1 MTMKS
6 QNAYYLILSI
16 ITLLFVSLI
25 FNFAA
30 PILWAIVVSIIFY
43 PLYKKFL
50 SVTKRKSLSGILSL
64 LVILLLVIIPSI
76 TLLGMIGSELMNFI
90 TLVSS
95 SEKYSLERFIQMMP
109 DESYLNNLLKWTGA
123 NFSELSGR
131 IDDFLISASKIFYE
145 SITTISANV
154 INFFISL
161 FIFIY
166 LTFFFLRDGEK
177 IIEHCMNAFPM
188 KNEDES
194 YLLDE
199 FQKTTRATIKGTVIV
214 ALAQGFLG
222 YLTLLFISIDGAL
235 LWGAV
240 MALLSIIPAVGTIL
254 VWVPISVVLI
264 ANGQVLEASFLVF
277 SGIFIIGMIDNL
289 LRPILI
295 GKETKIPDY
304 LILLTTIGG
313 ISIFG
318 ITGFIVG
325 PIIASLF
332 ISIWSLS
339 SRV

>member
-1 MTMKS
+1 MAMKS
-6 QNAYYLILSI
+6 TNAYYLLLAL
-16 ITLLFVSLI
+16 ITILFVSII

-30 PILWAIVVSIIFY
+30 PILWSIVVSIIFY
-43 PLYKKFL
+43 PLYEKFL
-50 SVTKRKSLSGILSL
+50 LMTNKKSLSSILSL
-64 LVILLLVIIPSI
+64 ILILLLVIIPSI
-76 TLLGMIGSELMNFI
+76 GIMGLIANELINFI
-90 TLVSS
+90 NSFDD
-95 SEKYSLERFIQMMP
+95 YSLERYVEMIPNESFIN
-109 DESYLNNLLKWTGA
+109 DLLAWTG
-123 NFSELSGR
+123 LS
-131 IDDFLISASKIFYE
+131 IAQLTEKADDFLLTASKVFYE
-145 SITTISANV
+145 SVSTISANV

-161 FIFIY
+161 FLFIY
-166 LTFFFLRDGEK
+166 LTFFFLKDGEK
-177 IIEHCMNAFPM
+177 ILKHCMDAFPM

-194 YLLDE
+194 YLLNE
-199 FQKTTRATIKGTVIV
+199 FQKTTRATIKGTIIV

-222 YLTLLFISIDGAL
+222 YVTLFLLGIEGAL
-235 LWGAV
+235 IWGAV

-254 VWVPISVVLI
+254 VWLPIALVLF
-264 ANGQVLEASFLVF
+264 ANGQLIEASLLIF

>member
-1 MTMKS
+1 MKS
-6 QNAYYLILSI
+6 QNAYYLLLAV
-16 ITLLFVSLI
+16 ITILFVSII

-30 PILWAIVVSIIFY
+30 PILWSIVVSIIFY
-43 PLYKKFL
+43 PIYEKLFL
-50 SVTKRKSLSGILSL
+50 MTNKKSLSSILSLILISL
-64 LVILLLVIIPSI
+64 LVIMPAIAI
-76 TLLGMIGSELMNFI
+76 LGLIGNELINFI
-90 TLVSS
+90 NSS
-95 SEKYSLERFIQMMP
+95 DNYSFEHYAEMIP
-109 DESYLNNLLKWTGA
+109 NESIINQLLSWSGLNIT
-123 NFSELSGR
+123 ELTEWA
-131 IDDFLISASKIFYE
+131 DDFLISASKVLYE
-145 SITTISANV
+145 SVSTISVNV
-154 INFFISL
+154 INFFVSL
-161 FIFIY
+161 FIFVY
-166 LTFFFLRDGEK
+166 LTFFFLKDGEK
-177 IIEHCMNAFPM
+177 ILQHCMDAFPM

-194 YLLDE
+194 FLLSE

-222 YLTLLFISIDGAL
+222 YLTLLLIGVNGAL
-235 LWGAV
+235 IWGAV

-254 VWVPISVVLI
+254 VWLPISLI
-264 ANGQVLEASFLVF
+264 LFLNGEIMDASLLIF

-289 LRPILI
+289 LRPMLI
-295 GKETKIPDY
+295 SKETKIPDY

>member
-1 MTMKS
+1 MAMKS
-6 QNAYYLILSI
+6 TNAYHLLLALITI
-16 ITLLFVSLI
+16 LFVSII

-30 PILWAIVVSIIFY
+30 PILWSIVVSIIFY
-43 PLYKKFL
+43 PLYEKFL
-50 SVTKRKSLSGILSL
+50 LMTNKKTLSSILSL
-64 LVILLLVIIPSI
+64 ILILLLVIIPSI
-76 TLLGMIGSELMNFI
+76 GILGLITNELIIFI
-90 TLVSS
+90 NSFDD
-95 SEKYSLERFIQMMP
+95 YSLERYVGMIP
-109 DESYLNNLLKWTGA
+109 NESLINDLLAWAG
-123 NFSELSGR
+123 LS
-131 IDDFLISASKIFYE
+131 ITQLTEKADDFLLAASKVFYE
-145 SITTISANV
+145 SVSTISANV

-161 FIFIY
+161 FLFIY
-166 LTFFFLRDGEK
+166 LTFFFLKDGEK
-177 IIEHCMNAFPM
+177 ILQSCMDAFPM

-194 YLLDE
+194 YLLNE
-199 FQKTTRATIKGTVIV
+199 FQKTTRATIKGTIIV

-222 YLTLLFISIDGAL
+222 YMTLLLLGVEGAL
-235 LWGAV
+235 IWGAV

-254 VWVPISVVLI
+254 VWLPIALVLFL
-264 ANGQVLEASFLVF
+264 NGQIMEASILIF

-318 ITGFIVG
+318 ITGFIIG

>member
-1 MTMKS
+1 MAMKS
-6 QNAYYLILSI
+6 TNAYYLLLAL
-16 ITLLFVSLI
+16 ITILFVSII

-30 PILWAIVVSIIFY
+30 PILWSIVVSIIFY
-43 PLYKKFL
+43 PLYEKFL
-50 SVTKRKSLSGILSL
+50 QMTNKKSLSSILSL
-64 LVILLLVIIPSI
+64 ILILLLVIIPSI
-76 TLLGMIGSELMNFI
+76 GILGLITNELIIFI
-90 TLVSS
+90 NSFDD
-95 SEKYSLERFIQMMP
+95 YSLERYVEMIP
-109 DESYLNNLLKWTGA
+109 NESLINDLLAWTG
-123 NFSELSGR
+123 LS
-131 IDDFLISASKIFYE
+131 ITQLTEKADDFLLAASKVFYE
-145 SITTISANV
+145 SVSTISANV

-161 FIFIY
+161 FLFIY
-166 LTFFFLRDGEK
+166 LTFFFLKDGEK
-177 IIEHCMNAFPM
+177 ILESCMDAFPM

-194 YLLDE
+194 YLLNE
-199 FQKTTRATIKGTVIV
+199 FQKTTRATIKGTIIV
-214 ALAQGFLG
+214 ALAQGSLG
-222 YLTLLFISIDGAL
+222 YMTLLLLGIEGAL
-235 LWGAV
+235 IWGAV

-254 VWVPISVVLI
+254 VWLPIALVLF
-264 ANGQVLEASFLVF
+264 ANGQMMQASILIF

-318 ITGFIVG
+318 ITGFIIG

>member
-6 QNAYYLILSI
+6 INAYYLLLAV
-16 ITLLFVSLI
+16 ITVLFVSII

-30 PILWAIVVSIIFY
+30 PILWSIVVSIIFY
-43 PLYKKFL
+43 PLYEKFL
-50 SVTKRKSLSGILSL
+50 LMTNKKSLSSILSL
-64 LVILLLVIIPSI
+64 ILILLLVIIPSI
-76 TLLGMIGSELMNFI
+76 AMLGLIGNELISFINSYEKQSFEAYMQMIPEESLINKILGSLGLNIAEL
-90 TLVSS
+90 T
-95 SEKYSLERFIQMMP
+95 EKL
-109 DESYLNNLLKWTGA
+109 
-123 NFSELSGR
+123 
-131 IDDFLISASKIFYE
+131 DDFLITAIKIFYE
-145 SITTISANV
+145 SISKISANI

-177 IIEHCMNAFPM
+177 ILQTCMDSFPM
-188 KNEDES
+188 NNDDEI
-194 YLLDE
+194 YLLNE
-199 FQKTTRATIKGTVIV
+199 FRKTTRATIKGTVTV

-222 YLTLLFISIDGAL
+222 YLTLLLLGIEGAL
-235 LWGAV
+235 IWGAV
-240 MALLSIIPAVGTIL
+240 MALLSIVPAVGTIIVWLPIAL
-254 VWVPISVVLI
+254 VLF
-264 ANGQVLEASFLVF
+264 ANGAIMDAILLIF
-277 SGIFIIGMIDNL
+277 SGIFIIGMIDNI

-295 GKETKIPDY
+295 SKETKIPDY

-318 ITGFIVG
+318 ITGFILG

>member
-1 MTMKS
+1 MKS
-6 QNAYYLILSI
+6 QNAYYLLLAV
-16 ITLLFVSLI
+16 ITILFVSII

-30 PILWAIVVSIIFY
+30 PILWSVVVSIIFY
-43 PLYKKFL
+43 PVYEKFL
-50 SVTKRKSLSGILSL
+50 LMTNKKSLSSILSL
-64 LVILLLVIIPSI
+64 ILILLLVIMPSI
-76 TLLGMIGSELMNFI
+76 AILGLIGNELIIFI
-90 TLVSS
+90 NS
-95 SEKYSLERFIQMMP
+95 SENYSFERYAEMIP
-109 DESYLNNLLKWTGA
+109 DESIINELIGWSGLNISQLLDKA
-123 NFSELSGR
+123 
-131 IDDFLISASKIFYE
+131 DDFLITASKIFYK
-145 SITTISANV
+145 SISTISANV
-154 INFFISL
+154 ISFFVSL

-166 LTFFFLRDGEK
+166 LTFFFLKDGEK
-177 IIEHCMNAFPM
+177 ILQNCMDAFPM

-194 YLLDE
+194 YLLNV

-222 YLTLLFISIDGAL
+222 YLTLLLIEIDGAL
-235 LWGAV
+235 IWGFV

-254 VWVPISVVLI
+254 VWLPIALVLFL
-264 ANGQVLEASFLVF
+264 NGEVMDASLLIF

-332 ISIWSLS
+332 ISVWSLS

>member
-1 MTMKS
+1 MAMKS
-6 QNAYYLILSI
+6 QNAYYLLLAI
-16 ITLLFVSLI
+16 ITILFVSII

-30 PILWAIVVSIIFY
+30 PILWSVVVSIIFY
-43 PLYKKFL
+43 PVYEKFL
-50 SVTKRKSLSGILSL
+50 LMTNKKSLSSILSL
-64 LVILLLVIIPSI
+64 ILILLLVIMPSI
-76 TLLGMIGSELMNFI
+76 AILGLIGNELIIFI
-90 TLVSS
+90 NS
-95 SEKYSLERFIQMMP
+95 SENYSFERYAEMIP
-109 DESYLNNLLKWTGA
+109 DESIINELIGWSGLNISQLLDKA
-123 NFSELSGR
+123 
-131 IDDFLISASKIFYE
+131 DDFLITASKIFYK
-145 SITTISANV
+145 SISTISANV
-154 INFFISL
+154 ISFFVSL

-166 LTFFFLRDGEK
+166 LTFFFLKDGEK
-177 IIEHCMNAFPM
+177 ILQNCMDAFPM

-194 YLLDE
+194 YLLNV

-222 YLTLLFISIDGAL
+222 YLTLLLIGIDGAL
-235 LWGAV
+235 IWGFV

-254 VWVPISVVLI
+254 VWLPIALVLFL
-264 ANGQVLEASFLVF
+264 NGEVMDASLLIF

-332 ISIWSLS
+332 ISVWSLS

>member
-1 MTMKS
+1 MAMKS
-6 QNAYYLILSI
+6 TNAYYLLLAL
-16 ITLLFVSLI
+16 ITILFVSII

-30 PILWAIVVSIIFY
+30 PILWSIVVSIIFY
-43 PLYKKFL
+43 PLYEKFL
-50 SVTKRKSLSGILSL
+50 LMTNKKSLSSILSL
-64 LVILLLVIIPSI
+64 ILILLLVIMPSI
-76 TLLGMIGSELMNFI
+76 GILGLITNELIIFI
-90 TLVSS
+90 NSFDD
-95 SEKYSLERFIQMMP
+95 YSLERYVEMIP
-109 DESYLNNLLKWTGA
+109 NESLINDLLAWTGLNISQLTEKA
-123 NFSELSGR
+123 
-131 IDDFLISASKIFYE
+131 DDFLLAASKVFYE
-145 SITTISANV
+145 SVSKISANV

-161 FIFIY
+161 FLFIY
-166 LTFFFLRDGEK
+166 LTFFFLKDGEK
-177 IIEHCMNAFPM
+177 ILQSCMDAFPM

-194 YLLDE
+194 YLLNE
-199 FQKTTRATIKGTVIV
+199 FQKTTRATIKGTIIV

-222 YLTLLFISIDGAL
+222 YMTLLLLGIEGAL
-235 LWGAV
+235 IWGAV
-240 MALLSIIPAVGTIL
+240 MSLLSIIPAVGTIL
-254 VWVPISVVLI
+254 VWLPIALVLF
-264 ANGQVLEASFLVF
+264 ANGQMIQASILIF

-318 ITGFIVG
+318 ITGFIIG

>member
-1 MTMKS
+1 MAMKS
-6 QNAYYLILSI
+6 QNAYYLLLAV
-16 ITLLFVSLI
+16 ITILFVSII

-30 PILWAIVVSIIFY
+30 PILWSVVVSIIFY
-43 PLYKKFL
+43 PVYEKFL
-50 SVTKRKSLSGILSL
+50 LMTNKKSLSSILSL
-64 LVILLLVIIPSI
+64 ILILLLVIMPSI
-76 TLLGMIGSELMNFI
+76 AILGLIGNELIIFI
-90 TLVSS
+90 NS
-95 SEKYSLERFIQMMP
+95 SENYSFERYAEMIP
-109 DESYLNNLLKWTGA
+109 DESIINELIGWSGLNISQLLDKA
-123 NFSELSGR
+123 
-131 IDDFLISASKIFYE
+131 DDFLITASKIFYK
-145 SITTISANV
+145 SISTISANV
-154 INFFISL
+154 ISFFVSL

-166 LTFFFLRDGEK
+166 LTFFFLKDGEK
-177 IIEHCMNAFPM
+177 ILQNCMDAFPM

-194 YLLDE
+194 YLLNV

-222 YLTLLFISIDGAL
+222 YLTLLLIEIDGAL
-235 LWGAV
+235 IWGFV

-254 VWVPISVVLI
+254 VWLPIALVLFL
-264 ANGQVLEASFLVF
+264 NGEVMDASLLIF

-332 ISIWSLS
+332 ISVSSLS

>member
-1 MTMKS
+1 MAMKS
-6 QNAYYLILSI
+6 QNAYYLLLAV
-16 ITLLFVSLI
+16 ITILFVSII

-30 PILWAIVVSIIFY
+30 PILWSIVVSIIFY
-43 PLYKKFL
+43 PIYEKLFL
-50 SVTKRKSLSGILSL
+50 MTNKKSLSSILSLILISL
-64 LVILLLVIIPSI
+64 LVIMPAIAI
-76 TLLGMIGSELMNFI
+76 LGLIGNELINFI
-90 TLVSS
+90 NSS
-95 SEKYSLERFIQMMP
+95 DNYSFEHYAEMIP
-109 DESYLNNLLKWTGA
+109 NESIINQLLSWSGLNIT
-123 NFSELSGR
+123 ELTEWA
-131 IDDFLISASKIFYE
+131 DDFLISASKVLYE
-145 SITTISANV
+145 SVSTISVNV
-154 INFFISL
+154 INFFVSL
-161 FIFIY
+161 FIFVY
-166 LTFFFLRDGEK
+166 LTFFFLKDGEK
-177 IIEHCMNAFPM
+177 ILQHCMDAFPM

-194 YLLDE
+194 FLLNE

-222 YLTLLFISIDGAL
+222 YLTLLLIGVNGAL
-235 LWGAV
+235 IWGAV

-254 VWVPISVVLI
+254 VWLPISLI
-264 ANGQVLEASFLVF
+264 LFLNGEIMDASLLIF

-289 LRPILI
+289 LRPMLI
-295 GKETKIPDY
+295 RKETKIPDY

>member
-1 MTMKS
+1 MAMKS
-6 QNAYYLILSI
+6 TNAYYLLLAL
-16 ITLLFVSLI
+16 ITILFVSII

-30 PILWAIVVSIIFY
+30 PILWSIVVSIIFY
-43 PLYKKFL
+43 PLYEKFL
-50 SVTKRKSLSGILSL
+50 LMTNKKSLSSILSL
-64 LVILLLVIIPSI
+64 ILILLLVIIPSI
-76 TLLGMIGSELMNFI
+76 GILGLITNELIIFI
-90 TLVSS
+90 NSFDD
-95 SEKYSLERFIQMMP
+95 YSLERYVEMIP
-109 DESYLNNLLKWTGA
+109 NESLINDLLAWAG
-123 NFSELSGR
+123 LS
-131 IDDFLISASKIFYE
+131 ITQLTEKADDFLLAASKVFYE
-145 SITTISANV
+145 SVSTISSNV

-161 FIFIY
+161 FLFIY
-166 LTFFFLRDGEK
+166 LTFFFLKDGEK
-177 IIEHCMNAFPM
+177 IVKSCMDAFPM

-194 YLLDE
+194 YLLNE
-199 FQKTTRATIKGTVIV
+199 FQKTTRATIKGTIVV

-222 YLTLLFISIDGAL
+222 YMTLLLLGVEGAL
-235 LWGAV
+235 IWGAV

-254 VWVPISVVLI
+254 VWLPIALVLF
-264 ANGQVLEASFLVF
+264 ANGQMIEASILIF

>member
-1 MTMKS
+1 
-6 QNAYYLILSI
+6 
-16 ITLLFVSLI
+16 
-25 FNFAA
+25 
-30 PILWAIVVSIIFY
+30 
-43 PLYKKFL
+43 
-50 SVTKRKSLSGILSL
+50 
-64 LVILLLVIIPSI
+64 
-76 TLLGMIGSELMNFI
+76 
-90 TLVSS
+90 
-95 SEKYSLERFIQMMP
+95 
-109 DESYLNNLLKWTGA
+109 
-123 NFSELSGR
+123 
-131 IDDFLISASKIFYE
+131 
-145 SITTISANV
+145 
-154 INFFISL
+154 
-161 FIFIY
+161 
-166 LTFFFLRDGEK
+166 
-177 IIEHCMNAFPM
+177 
-188 KNEDES
+188 
-194 YLLDE
+194 
-199 FQKTTRATIKGTVIV
+199 
-214 ALAQGFLG
+214 
-222 YLTLLFISIDGAL
+222 
-235 LWGAV
+235 

>member
-1 MTMKS
+1 MAMKS
-6 QNAYYLILSI
+6 QNAYYLLLAV
-16 ITLLFVSLI
+16 ITILFVSII

-30 PILWAIVVSIIFY
+30 PILWSIVVSIIFY
-43 PLYKKFL
+43 PIYEKLFL
-50 SVTKRKSLSGILSL
+50 MTNKKSLSSILSLILISL
-64 LVILLLVIIPSI
+64 LVIMPAIAI
-76 TLLGMIGSELMNFI
+76 LGLIGNELINFI
-90 TLVSS
+90 NSS
-95 SEKYSLERFIQMMP
+95 DNYSFEHYAEMIP
-109 DESYLNNLLKWTGA
+109 NESIINQLLSWSGLNIT
-123 NFSELSGR
+123 ELTEWA
-131 IDDFLISASKIFYE
+131 DDFLISASKVLYE
-145 SITTISANV
+145 SVSTISVNV
-154 INFFISL
+154 INFFVSL
-161 FIFIY
+161 FIFVY
-166 LTFFFLRDGEK
+166 LTFFFLKDGEK
-177 IIEHCMNAFPM
+177 ILQHCMDAFPM

-194 YLLDE
+194 FLLSE

-222 YLTLLFISIDGAL
+222 YLTLLLIGVNGAL
-235 LWGAV
+235 IWGAV

-254 VWVPISVVLI
+254 VWLPISLI
-264 ANGQVLEASFLVF
+264 LFLNGEIMDASLLIF

-289 LRPILI
+289 LRPMLI
-295 GKETKIPDY
+295 SKETRIPDY

>member
-1 MTMKS
+1 MAMKS
-6 QNAYYLILSI
+6 TNAYYLLLAL
-16 ITLLFVSLI
+16 ITILFVSII

-30 PILWAIVVSIIFY
+30 PILWSIVVSIIFY
-43 PLYKKFL
+43 PLYEKFL
-50 SVTKRKSLSGILSL
+50 LMTNKKSLSSILSL
-64 LVILLLVIIPSI
+64 ILILLLVIIPSI
-76 TLLGMIGSELMNFI
+76 GILGLITNELIIFI
-90 TLVSS
+90 NSFDD
-95 SEKYSLERFIQMMP
+95 YSLERYVEMIP
-109 DESYLNNLLKWTGA
+109 NESLINDLLAWAG
-123 NFSELSGR
+123 LS
-131 IDDFLISASKIFYE
+131 ITQLTEKADDFLLAASKVFYE
-145 SITTISANV
+145 SVSTISSNV

-161 FIFIY
+161 FLFIY
-166 LTFFFLRDGEK
+166 LTFFFLKDGEK
-177 IIEHCMNAFPM
+177 IVKSCMDAFPM

-194 YLLDE
+194 YLLNE
-199 FQKTTRATIKGTVIV
+199 FQKTTRATIKGTIIV

-222 YLTLLFISIDGAL
+222 YMTLLLLGVEGAL
-235 LWGAV
+235 IWGAV

-254 VWVPISVVLI
+254 VWLPIALVLFL
-264 ANGQVLEASFLVF
+264 NGQIMEASILIF

-318 ITGFIVG
+318 ITGFIIG